1 MNSRRAALLA
11 TSVTIAFLAGSAGTA
26 AAAPDDELE
35 AASNT
40 TVVQGGTGAAA
51 DGLLACYPANPTAA
65 TAADLINYKRGLRGA
80 DPLMF
85 DLELSTVAQ
94 AWADHLAEIGASD
107 FNPDLIS
114 QLPEVP
120 IPGSTIYE
128 WVVTGSATADQIEFV
143 LQVWQDE
150 GFANGD
156 STHMGV
162 GWATDDGGTAYL
174 YFFFVQYEFSD
185 IGPDAKFYDEVIW
198 LFESNITT
206 GFADGTFRP
215 QGAVSREAMA
225 AFLFRLKNPGT
236 ADPVCTGADRA
247 FTDVTVGNP
256 FCGAIEWL
264 ADRDVVK
271 GWPDGTFRPGQPVS
285 REAMAAFLHRD
296 IVGGDDPVCTGDS
309 GFSDVATA
317 NPFCGAVQ
325 WMADAGISTGWPDG
339 TFRPASSV
347 ERQAMAAFLF
357 RAASR

>member
-1 MNSRRAALLA
+1 MARWAIRLTLSQIPGNCAPKAAHTI
-11 TSVTIAFLAGSAGTA
+11 TSGQYRCSHPRTTGVLRCEDD
-26 AAAPDDELE
+26 DDEQ
-35 AASNT
+35 S
-40 TVVQGGTGAAA
+40 QGGTGAAA
-51 DGLLACYPANPTAA
+51 DGLLACYPENPTAA

-185 IGPDAKFYDEVIW
+185 IGPDAKF
-198 LFESNITT
+198 
-206 GFADGTFRP
+206 
-215 QGAVSREAMA
+215 
-225 AFLFRLKNPGT
+225 
-236 ADPVCTGADRA
+236 
-247 FTDVTVGNP
+247 
-256 FCGAIEWL
+256 
-264 ADRDVVK
+264 
-271 GWPDGTFRPGQPVS
+271 
-285 REAMAAFLHRD
+285 
-296 IVGGDDPVCTGDS
+296 
-309 GFSDVATA
+309 
-317 NPFCGAVQ
+317 
-325 WMADAGISTGWPDG
+325 
-339 TFRPASSV
+339 
-347 ERQAMAAFLF
+347 
-357 RAASR
+357 